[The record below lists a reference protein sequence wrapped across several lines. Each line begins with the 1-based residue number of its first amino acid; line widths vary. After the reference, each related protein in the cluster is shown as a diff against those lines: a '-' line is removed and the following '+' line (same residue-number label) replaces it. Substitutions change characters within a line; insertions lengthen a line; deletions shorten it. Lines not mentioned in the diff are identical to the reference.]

1 MSQKLAD
8 FSIYE
13 AHAFTLSTEANS
25 NNQHLVQLHCQPITV
40 HLLCI
45 NTKIYVY
52 FEFVGDSVY
61 VDSSTVKYTVSQW
74 VFN

>member
-25 NNQHLVQLHCQPITV
+25 NNQHLVQLHCQEITINI
-40 HLLCI
+40 LCI
-45 NTKIYVY
+45 NTK
-52 FEFVGDSVY
+52 FML
-61 VDSSTVKYTVSQW
+61 
-74 VFN
+74 